1 MENKL
6 IMRRGLYNFLVNRLP
21 GIKQRYHQFHDGSTG
36 LIKVLS
42 WIYLILLNIGYYLLF
57 LRFLGKEKV
66 IEYYEQKKV
75 PINESESV
83 LNVHTNN
90 DMSVDSF
97 VDQLK
102 EYDVISFDV
111 FDTLIFRPFAQ
122 PTDVFYLV
130 GEKLGMLDFRRIRM
144 WAEWRAREKRHEKE
158 GHYEVTFA
166 EIWDKL
172 SYETG
177 IDPEYGM
184 RLEWETELSL
194 CYANPYMLEV
204 WNRLLEAGNK
214 LIIVSD
220 MYLSRQHISE
230 LLTKNGF
237 IGADSIYVSC
247 EYSKS
252 KANGDLFEVVKSDYP
267 TNVIHV
273 GDNPISDVRNAKK
286 AGFDVFHYS
295 NINRN
300 EQLYR
305 PYDMSYIIGSA
316 YRALVNSRI
325 YNGQH
330 VYNMEYEY
338 GYIYGGLFVLGY
350 ISFIHK
356 YYVQEGLDKLL
367 FLSRDGDILLKA
379 YQMLYPDDNADYAY
393 ISRKA
398 VTKLMFGID
407 RYDYFRRFIYH
418 KVNQNYSIREILKSM
433 ELDSFME
440 DYGTSHNL
448 DEELTERNADVLKKY
463 INDNKDAVE
472 AAYFSQLRAAG
483 FYYTNL
489 LEGCNKVAAV
499 DIGWAGSGPMA
510 LYRLVSTVWN
520 IPCDVRGIIAGTN
533 TLHNI
538 EPDASEPFLQSGR
551 LVSYLY
557 SQSHNR
563 DILKRHDPDKG
574 YNVFWELLLSSD
586 TPQFKGFYEGDVR
599 KGDDDIY
606 IPDIGITLGFGR
618 RDVDPKGARD
628 IQKGILDYVSD
639 YVRHFEQFP
648 CMFNISGRDAY
659 APILC
664 ASGNNERYLKS
675 MEKRFELEINVV

>member
-6 IMRRGLYNFLVNRLP
+6 IMRRRLYNFLVNRLP

-66 IEYYEQKKV
+66 IEYYEQKKI
-75 PINESESV
+75 PINESESE

-90 DMSVDSF
+90 DMSVVSF

-122 PTDVFYLV
+122 PTDIFYLV

-144 WAEWRAREKRHEKE
+144 WAEWRAREKHHENE

-194 CYANPYMLEV
+194 CYANPFMLEV
-204 WNRLLEAGNK
+204 WNRLLESGKK

-252 KANGDLFEVVKSDYP
+252 KANGELFEVVRSDYP
-267 TNVIHV
+267 TNIIHV
-273 GDNPISDVRNAKK
+273 GDNPISDVRKAKR
-286 AGFDVFHYS
+286 AGFDVLHYP

-330 VYNMEYEY
+330 VYSMEYEY

-367 FLSRDGDILLKA
+367 FLSRDGDILLKV
-379 YQMLYPDDNADYAY
+379 YRMLYPDDNADYAY

-418 KVNQNYSIREILKSM
+418 KINQNYSIREILKSM
-433 ELDSFME
+433 ELESFIE

-448 DEELTERNADVLKKY
+448 EEELTDRNADILKKY
-463 INDNKDAVE
+463 INDNRDKVE

-574 YNVFWELLLSSD
+574 YNVFWELLLASD

-618 RDVDPKGARD
+618 RDVDPKGAQD
-628 IQKGILDYVSD
+628 IQKGILDYASD
-639 YVRHFEQFP
+639 YVSHFDQYP

-664 ASGNNERYLKS
+664 ASGNNEQYLKS
-675 MEKRFELEINVV
+675 MEKRFELEVNVV